1 MLVFFERS
9 FHGRVTSPVVD
20 AMADLRPREA
30 AAALVTG
37 TAIIVIGFFPGLVLD
52 VSSGSVDFLVERLD
66 AGADAVTGA
75 GG

>member
-1 MLVFFERS
+1 
-9 FHGRVTSPVVD
+9 
-20 AMADLRPREA
+20 MADLRPREA

-52 VSSGSVDFLVERLD
+52 VSSGSVDVLVERLD
-66 AGADAVTGA
+66 AGGDAVTGA